1 MSKFIAG
8 HMIASQAD
16 VLRGLS
22 RVPAPRLDY
31 QLLFWKMDQ
40 DRTQETAEIEPI
52 LPHGHLLT

>member
-22 RVPAPRLDY
+22 PVPAPRLDY
-31 QLLFWKMDQ
+31 QPLFGKMDQ

-52 LPHGHLLT
+52 LPHEHLLT